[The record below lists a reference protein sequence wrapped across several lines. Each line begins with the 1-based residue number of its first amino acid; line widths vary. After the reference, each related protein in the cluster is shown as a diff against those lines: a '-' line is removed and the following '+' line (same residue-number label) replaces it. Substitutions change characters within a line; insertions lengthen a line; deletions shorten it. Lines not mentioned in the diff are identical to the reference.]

1 MLTAIFNWFVGKPA
15 PTVVA
20 PPVQPEAAPYKVEAP
35 PVVVAAAEPAPVV
48 EMAKPEAKAKKP
60 VAKKPAAKKPAAA
73 PAAPVKTKTTR
84 KTK

>member
-48 EMAKPEAKAKKP
+48 EMTKPEAKAKKP
-60 VAKKPAAKKPAAA
+60 AAKKPAAKKPAAA
-73 PAAPVKTKTTR
+73 PVKTKTTR

>member
-48 EMAKPEAKAKKP
+48 EMAKPEAKKP

>member
-48 EMAKPEAKAKKP
+48 EMTKPEAKAKKP
-60 VAKKPAAKKPAAA
+60 AAKKPAAKKPAAA